1 MAFTLLRCRN
11 LRQDVGASFSAV
23 NDGVAL
29 FVLGIS
35 GSPFLAEDPVR
46 FDQSWWHDAAA
57 VLLKDGVVVAAVE
70 EERLSREKHTSRF
83 PKMAIAACLA
93 QAGIDLRDVEC
104 VSYYTGERHA
114 RGALTAVSMSNPC
127 LVDTDPLSVLRDSL
141 TRAVGVE
148 YRGRLELVKHHWAHV
163 ASAHRMSGWSDC
175 LVVTVDGR
183 GDQESGMVI
192 DVRDNRW
199 NSLLELPIADSL
211 GLFYEKMI
219 RFIGYS
225 NFEEYKV
232 MSLAS
237 YGDPAHYRKLFRGL
251 YELLPEGRF
260 SIQQD
265 WDSTV
270 VYDHFQPRRRHEPI
284 AKKDMDFAAGLQ
296 EALEEMAGHLL
307 RHYRAATGHRRLAMA
322 GGVALNCA
330 MTGRLLLQNM
340 FDEIFVQP
348 ASNDAGCALGAAL
361 YSTPMHNDQVTPQM
375 EHCYWGP
382 SLPATDEIEGSVRE
396 WDGVVSYRRMA
407 DSFDEVAALL
417 ANGAIIGWAQGQ
429 MEFGPRAL
437 GNRSILADARY
448 AEATKRINSI
458 IKKRDNFQPFAPSVL
473 EEELHTYFELP
484 SQVRTL
490 PFMVF
495 TAEVKPAY
503 REQLGAITHV
513 DGTARVQTVSRKHN
527 PRYWSLV
534 RAVGKHTGFP
544 IVLNTSFNNQAEPIV
559 NSVEDALACFVSTD
573 LDYLVVGDWLISKRA
588 DVIGELWNYR
598 LHLRPVYELWHRPAK
613 DQAYEIRHTALPVSR
628 PISPELYRL
637 LSGPEGST
645 IAELADTAGLVAQR
659 AALMNELLSLWNAR
673 IVSLSPAG
681 ETSGRRSKRA
691 P

>member
-1 MAFTLLRCRN
+1 VGTLYI
-11 LRQDVGASFSAV
+11 
-23 NDGVAL
+23 
-29 FVLGIS
+29 LGIS
-35 GSPFLAEDPVR
+35 GSPFLAQDPVT
-46 FDQSWWHDAAA
+46 FDRGWWHDAAA
-57 VLLKDGVVVAAVE
+57 VLLRDGEVVAAVE
-70 EERLSREKHTSRF
+70 EERLNRDKHTSSF
-83 PKMAIAACLA
+83 PQMAISACLA
-93 QAGIDLRDVEC
+93 QAGISLREVEC
-104 VSYYTGERHA
+104 VSYYVGERHA
-114 RGALTAVSMSNPC
+114 RGALTAVSMNNPR
-127 LVDTDPLSVLRDSL
+127 LVDTDPSSVLRDSL
-141 TRAVGVE
+141 ARSVGVE
-148 YRGRLELVKHHWAHV
+148 YPGRLELIKHHWAHV

-192 DVRDNRW
+192 DVRNNGW
-199 NSLLELPIADSL
+199 NVLLELPIEESL
-211 GLFYEKMI
+211 GLFYEKLI
-219 RFIGYS
+219 RFIGYTT
-225 NFEEYKV
+225 FEEYKV

-237 YGDPAHYRKLFRGL
+237 YGDPAPYRKLFRGL

-260 SIQQD
+260 RILQG

-284 AKKDMDFAAGLQ
+284 TKKDMDFAASLQ

-307 RHYRAATGHRRLAMA
+307 RHYCAVTGHRRLAMA

-361 YSTPMHNDQVTPQM
+361 YSTPWPVGQVTPQV

-382 SLPATDEIEGSVRE
+382 SLPDSDEIESLVKQ
-396 WDGVVSYRRMA
+396 WDGIVSYHRMV
-407 DSFDEVAALL
+407 DPSDEVAALL
-417 ANGAIIGWAQGQ
+417 ANGAIVGWAQGR

-437 GNRSILADARY
+437 GNRSILADARF
-448 AEATKRINSI
+448 AAATKRINSI

-484 SQVRTL
+484 SRVRTL

-495 TAEVKPAY
+495 TAQVKPAY
-503 REQLGAITHV
+503 RDKLGAITHV

-534 RAVGKHTGFP
+534 QAVGKHTGFP

-573 LDYLVVGDWLISKRA
+573 LDYLVIEDLLITKRA
-588 DVIGELWNYR
+588 DRTDELWNYR
-598 LHLRPVYELWHRPAK
+598 LDLMPVYQLWHRPGK
-613 DQAYEIRHTALPVSR
+613 EQIHEIRHTALPQSR
-628 PISPELYRL
+628 RISPELYRL

-645 IAELADTAGLVAQR
+645 IAELADAAGLAAHR
-659 AALMNELLSLWNAR
+659 AALMNDLLPLWNAR
-673 IVSLSPAG
+673 IVGLSPAG
-681 ETSGRRSKRA
+681 GVNGCRSKRA
-691 P
+691 R

>member
-1 MAFTLLRCRN
+1 MGTLYI
-11 LRQDVGASFSAV
+11 
-23 NDGVAL
+23 
-29 FVLGIS
+29 LGIS
-35 GSPFLAEDPVR
+35 GSPFLAQDPVT
-46 FDQSWWHDAAA
+46 FDRGWWHDAAA
-57 VLLKDGVVVAAVE
+57 VLLRDGEVVAAVE
-70 EERLSREKHTSRF
+70 EERLNRDKHTSSF
-83 PKMAIAACLA
+83 PQMAISACLA
-93 QAGIDLRDVEC
+93 QAGISLREVEC
-104 VSYYTGERHA
+104 VSYYVGERHA
-114 RGALTAVSMSNPC
+114 RGALTAVSMNNPH
-127 LVDTDPLSVLRDSL
+127 LVDTDPSSVLRDSL
-141 TRAVGVE
+141 ARSVGVE
-148 YRGRLELVKHHWAHV
+148 YPGRLELVKHHWAHV

-192 DVRDNRW
+192 DVRNNGW
-199 NSLLELPIADSL
+199 NVLLELPIAESL
-211 GLFYEKMI
+211 GLFYEKLI
-219 RFIGYS
+219 RFIGYTT
-225 NFEEYKV
+225 FEEYKV

-237 YGDPAHYRKLFRGL
+237 YGDPAPYRKLFRGL

-260 SIQQD
+260 SILQG

-284 AKKDMDFAAGLQ
+284 TKKDMDFAASLQ

-307 RHYRAATGHRRLAMA
+307 RHYRAVTGHRRLAMA

-330 MTGRLLLQNM
+330 MTGRLLLQNL

-361 YSTPMHNDQVTPQM
+361 YSTPWPVDHVTPQL

-382 SLPATDEIEGSVRE
+382 SLPATDEIEGLVRQ
-396 WDGVVSYRRMA
+396 WDGIVTYHRMA
-407 DSFDEVAALL
+407 DPSDEVAALL
-417 ANGAIIGWAQGQ
+417 ANGAIVGWAQGR

-437 GNRSILADARY
+437 GNRSILADARF
-448 AEATKRINSI
+448 AAATKRINSI

-484 SQVRTL
+484 SRVRTL

-495 TAEVKPAY
+495 TAQVKPAY
-503 REQLGAITHV
+503 REKLGAITHV

-573 LDYLVVGDWLISKRA
+573 LDYLVIEDLLISKRA
-588 DVIGELWNYR
+588 DRIDELWNYR
-598 LHLRPVYELWHRPAK
+598 LDLMPVYQLWHRPGK
-613 DQAYEIRHTALPVSR
+613 DPVHEIRHTALPRSR
-628 PISPELYRL
+628 RISPELYRL

-645 IAELADTAGLVAQR
+645 IGQLAGAARVAPPP
-659 AALMNELLSLWNAR
+659 AALMNELLPLWNAR
-673 IVSLSPAG
+673 MVGLSPAG
-681 ETSGRRSKRA
+681 GSNGCRSKRA
-691 P
+691 R

>member
-1 MAFTLLRCRN
+1 MLQDARSSFRHN
-11 LRQDVGASFSAV
+11 RQATVGI
-23 NDGVAL
+23 L
-29 FVLGIS
+29 YILGIS
-35 GSPFLAEDPVR
+35 GSPFLAQDPVT
-46 FDQSWWHDAAA
+46 FDRGWWHDAAA
-57 VLLKDGVVVAAVE
+57 VLLRDGEVVAAVE
-70 EERLSREKHTSRF
+70 EERLNRDKHTSSF
-83 PKMAIAACLA
+83 PQMAISACLA
-93 QAGIDLRDVEC
+93 QARISLREVEC
-104 VSYYTGERHA
+104 VSYYVGERHA
-114 RGALTAVSMSNPC
+114 RGALTAVSMNNPR
-127 LVDTDPLSVLRDSL
+127 LVDTDPSSVLRDSL
-141 TRAVGVE
+141 ARSVGVE
-148 YRGRLELVKHHWAHV
+148 YQGRLELVKHHWAHV

-192 DVRDNRW
+192 DVRNNGW
-199 NSLLELPIADSL
+199 NVLLELPIEESL
-211 GLFYEKMI
+211 GLFYEKLI
-219 RFIGYS
+219 RFIGYTT
-225 NFEEYKV
+225 FEEYKV

-237 YGDPAHYRKLFRGL
+237 YGDPTPYRKLFRGL
-251 YELLPEGRF
+251 YELAPEGRF
-260 SIQQD
+260 SILQG

-284 AKKDMDFAAGLQ
+284 TKKDMDFAASLQ

-307 RHYRAATGHRRLAMA
+307 RHYRAVTGHRRLALA

-361 YSTPMHNDQVTPQM
+361 YSTPWPVGQVTPQL

-382 SLPATDEIEGSVRE
+382 SLPDSDEIESLVKQ
-396 WDGVVSYRRMA
+396 WDGIVSYHRMA
-407 DSFDEVAALL
+407 DPSDEVAALL
-417 ANGAIIGWAQGQ
+417 ANGAIVGWAQGR

-437 GNRSILADARY
+437 GNRSILADARF
-448 AEATKRINSI
+448 AAATKRINSI

-484 SQVRTL
+484 SRVRTL

-495 TAEVKPAY
+495 TAQVKPAY
-503 REQLGAITHV
+503 REKLGAITHV

-534 RAVGKHTGFP
+534 DAVGKHTGFP

-573 LDYLVVGDWLISKRA
+573 LDYLVIEDFLITKRA
-588 DVIGELWNYR
+588 DRTDALWNYR
-598 LHLRPVYELWHRPAK
+598 LDLMPVYQLWHRPGK
-613 DQAYEIRHTALPVSR
+613 EQIHEIRHTALPQSR
-628 PISPELYRL
+628 RISPELYRL

-645 IAELADTAGLVAQR
+645 IAELADAAGLAAHR
-659 AALMNELLSLWNAR
+659 AALMNELLLLWNAR
-673 IVSLSPAG
+673 IVGLSPAG
-681 ETSGRRSKRA
+681 GLNGCRSKRA
-691 P
+691 R

>member
-1 MAFTLLRCRN
+1 VRTLYI
-11 LRQDVGASFSAV
+11 
-23 NDGVAL
+23 
-29 FVLGIS
+29 LGIS
-35 GSPFLAEDPVR
+35 GSPFLAQDPIT
-46 FDQSWWHDAAA
+46 FDQGWWHDAAA
-57 VLLKDGVVVAAVE
+57 VLLRDGVVVAAVE
-70 EERLSREKHTSRF
+70 EERLNREKHTSRF
-83 PKMAIAACLA
+83 PQMAISACLA
-93 QAGIDLRDVEC
+93 QAGISLREVEC
-104 VSYYTGERHA
+104 VSYYVGERHA
-114 RGALTAVSMSNPC
+114 RGSLTAVSMSNPC
-127 LVDTDPLSVLRDSL
+127 LVDTDPSSVLRESL
-141 TRAVGVE
+141 ARSVGVE
-148 YRGRLELVKHHWAHV
+148 YRGRLELVKHHLAHV

-192 DVRDNRW
+192 DVRNNRW
-199 NSLLELPIADSL
+199 NALLELPIAESL
-211 GLFYEKMI
+211 GLFYERLI
-219 RFIGYS
+219 RFIGYRT
-225 NFEEYKV
+225 FEEYKV

-237 YGDPAHYRKLFRGL
+237 YGDPARYRKLFRGL

-260 SIQQD
+260 SILQG

-296 EALEEMAGHLL
+296 EALEEMVGHLL
-307 RHYRAATGHRRLAMA
+307 GHYRAATGHQRLAMA

-330 MTGRLLLQNM
+330 MTGRLLLRNM

-361 YSTPMHNDQVTPQM
+361 YSTSWPEGQATPQM

-382 SLPATDEIEGSVRE
+382 SLPAIDEIERSVKE
-396 WDGVVSYRRMA
+396 WGGVVSYRRMA
-407 DSFDEVAALL
+407 DPFDEVAALL
-417 ANGAIIGWAQGQ
+417 ANGAIVGWAQDR

-437 GNRSILADARY
+437 GNRSILADARF
-448 AEATKRINSI
+448 AAATKRINSI

-473 EEELHTYFELP
+473 EEKLHTYFELP

-495 TAEVKPAY
+495 TAQVKPAF
-503 REQLGAITHV
+503 REKLGAITHV

-534 RAVGKHTGFP
+534 RAMGKHTGFP

-573 LDYLVVGDWLISKRA
+573 LDYLVIEDLLISKQANMA
-588 DVIGELWNYR
+588 DQLWDYR
-598 LHLRPVYELWHRPAK
+598 LHLRPVYELWHRAGK
-613 DQAYEIRHTALPVSR
+613 NQAHQIRHTASPASR

-637 LSGPEGST
+637 LSGPEGAT
-645 IAELADTAGLVAQR
+645 IAQLADAAGLAAQR
-659 AALMNELLSLWNAR
+659 AALMNEVLSLWNAR
-673 IVSLSPAG
+673 MVGLSPAG
-681 ETSGRRSKRA
+681 ELSNCRSKRA
-691 P
+691 R

>member
-1 MAFTLLRCRN
+1 MLQDARSSFRHN
-11 LRQDVGASFSAV
+11 RQATVGI
-23 NDGVAL
+23 L
-29 FVLGIS
+29 YILGIS
-35 GSPFLAEDPVR
+35 GSPFLAQDPVT
-46 FDQSWWHDAAA
+46 FDRGWWHDAAA
-57 VLLKDGVVVAAVE
+57 VLLRDGEVVAAVE
-70 EERLSREKHTSRF
+70 EERLNRDKHTSSF
-83 PKMAIAACLA
+83 PQMAISACLA
-93 QAGIDLRDVEC
+93 QARISLREVEC
-104 VSYYTGERHA
+104 VSYYVGERHA
-114 RGALTAVSMSNPC
+114 RGALTAVSMNNPR
-127 LVDTDPLSVLRDSL
+127 LVDTDPSSVLRDSL
-141 TRAVGVE
+141 ARSVGVE
-148 YRGRLELVKHHWAHV
+148 YQGRLELVKHHWAHV

-192 DVRDNRW
+192 DVRNNGW
-199 NSLLELPIADSL
+199 NVLLELPIEESL
-211 GLFYEKMI
+211 GLFYEKLI
-219 RFIGYS
+219 RFIGYTT
-225 NFEEYKV
+225 FEEYKV

-237 YGDPAHYRKLFRGL
+237 YGDPTPYRKLFRGL
-251 YELLPEGRF
+251 YELAPEGRF
-260 SIQQD
+260 SILQG

-284 AKKDMDFAAGLQ
+284 TKKDMDFAASLQ

-307 RHYRAATGHRRLAMA
+307 RHYRAVTGHRRLALA

-361 YSTPMHNDQVTPQM
+361 YSTPWPVGQVTPQL

-382 SLPATDEIEGSVRE
+382 SLPDSDEIESLVKQ
-396 WDGVVSYRRMA
+396 WDGIVSYHRMA
-407 DSFDEVAALL
+407 DPSDEVAALL
-417 ANGAIIGWAQGQ
+417 ANGAIVGWAQGR

-437 GNRSILADARY
+437 GNRSILADARF
-448 AEATKRINSI
+448 AAATKRINSI

-484 SQVRTL
+484 SRVRTL

-495 TAEVKPAY
+495 TAQVKPAY
-503 REQLGAITHV
+503 REKLGAITHV

-534 RAVGKHTGFP
+534 DAVGKHTGFP

-573 LDYLVVGDWLISKRA
+573 LDYLVIEDFLITKRA
-588 DVIGELWNYR
+588 DRTDALWNCR
-598 LHLRPVYELWHRPAK
+598 LDLMPVYQLWHRPGK
-613 DQAYEIRHTALPVSR
+613 EQIHEIRHTALPQSR
-628 PISPELYRL
+628 RISPELYRL

-645 IAELADTAGLVAQR
+645 IAELADAAGLAAHR
-659 AALMNELLSLWNAR
+659 AALMNELLLLWNAR
-673 IVSLSPAG
+673 IVGLSPAG
-681 ETSGRRSKRA
+681 GLNGCRSKRA
-691 P
+691 R

>member
-1 MAFTLLRCRN
+1 MPRRRHLL
-11 LRQDVGASFSAV
+11 QDVRSSFFPARPEDDGA
-23 NDGVAL
+23 AL

-35 GSPFLAEDPVR
+35 GSPFLAQDPVR
-46 FDQSWWHDAAA
+46 FDPIWWHDAAA

-83 PKMAIAACLA
+83 PQMAISACLA
-93 QAGIDLRDVEC
+93 QAGIGLHEVDC
-104 VSYYTGERHA
+104 ISYYAGERHA
-114 RGALTAVSMSNPC
+114 RGCLTAVYTDNAGMT
-127 LVDTDPLSVLRDSL
+127 DTDPLSVLRDSL
-141 TRAVGVE
+141 RRAVGVE
-148 YRGRLELVKHHWAHV
+148 YAGRLELVNHHVAHV
-163 ASAHRMSGWSDC
+163 ASAHRLSGWSDC
-175 LVVTVDGR
+175 LIVTVDGR
-183 GDQESGMVI
+183 GDQESGMVT

-199 NSLLELPIADSL
+199 NVLLELPIAESL
-211 GLFYEKMI
+211 GLFYEKLI
-219 RFIGYS
+219 WYIGYWR
-225 NFEEYKV
+225 FEEYKV

-237 YGDPAHYRKLFRGL
+237 YGDPAPYRNFFRGL

-260 SIQQD
+260 RIASG

-296 EALEEMAGHLL
+296 EALEDMMGHLL
-307 RHYRAATGHRRLAMA
+307 RHYRAVTGHRRLAMA

-361 YSTPMHNDQVTPQM
+361 FSTPWPDGQVTPQM

-382 SLPATDEIEGSVRE
+382 SLPATDEIERSVKE

-407 DSFDEVAALL
+407 DPFDEVAALL
-417 ANGAIIGWAQGQ
+417 ANGAIVGWAQDR

-437 GNRSILADARY
+437 GNRSILADARF
-448 AEATKRINSI
+448 ATATKRINSI

-484 SQVRTL
+484 SRVRTL

-495 TAEVKPAY
+495 TAQVKPAY
-503 REQLGAITHV
+503 REKLGAITHV
-513 DGTARVQTVSRKHN
+513 DGTARVQTVSRRHN

-534 RAVGKHTGFP
+534 RAVGQHTGFP

-573 LDYLVVGDWLISKRA
+573 LDYLVIEDLLISKRA
-588 DVIGELWNYR
+588 DNADELWNYR
-598 LHLRPVYELWHRPAK
+598 LDLRPVYELWHRPGK
-613 DQAYEIRHTALPVSR
+613 NQAHELRHAASPASR
-628 PISPELYRL
+628 RISPELYRL

-645 IAELADTAGLVAQR
+645 IAQLADAAGLAAHR
-659 AALMNELLSLWNAR
+659 AALMSELLPLWNAR
-673 IVSLSPAG
+673 IVGLSPAG
-681 ETSGRRSKRA
+681 ELSGCRSKRA
-691 P
+691 R

>member
-1 MAFTLLRCRN
+1 LI
-11 LRQDVGASFSAV
+11 
-23 NDGVAL
+23 
-29 FVLGIS
+29 VLGIS
-35 GSPFLAEDPVR
+35 GSPFLAQDPVR
-46 FDQSWWHDAAA
+46 FDPIWWHDAAA

-83 PKMAIAACLA
+83 PQMAIRACLA
-93 QAGIDLRDVEC
+93 QAGISLREVDC
-104 VSYYTGERHA
+104 ISYYAGERHA
-114 RGALTAVSMSNPC
+114 RGCLTAVYSDNPSIT
-127 LVDTDPLSVLRDSL
+127 DTDPLSVLRDSL
-141 TRAVGVE
+141 SRAVGVD
-148 YRGRLELVKHHWAHV
+148 YAGRLELVNHHAAHV

-183 GDQESGMVI
+183 GDQESGMVT

-199 NSLLELPIADSL
+199 NVLLELPIAESL
-211 GLFYEKMI
+211 GLFYEKLI
-219 RFIGYS
+219 WYIGYWR
-225 NFEEYKV
+225 FEEYKV

-237 YGDPAHYRKLFRGL
+237 YGDPAPYRKLFRGL

-260 SIQQD
+260 RIASG
-265 WDSTV
+265 WDATV

-296 EALEEMAGHLL
+296 EALEDMMGHLL
-307 RHYRAATGHRRLAMA
+307 RHYSAVTGHRRLAMA

-340 FDEIFVQP
+340 FDEMFVQP

-361 YSTPMHNDQVTPQM
+361 CSTPWPDSQVTPQM

-382 SLPATDEIEGSVRE
+382 ALPAPDEIEQSVKE
-396 WDGVVSYRRMA
+396 WDGAVSYRRMA
-407 DSFDEVAALL
+407 DPFDEVATLL
-417 ANGAIIGWAQGQ
+417 AKGAIVGWAQDR

-437 GNRSILADARY
+437 GNRSILADARF
-448 AEATKRINSI
+448 ATATKRINSI

-484 SQVRTL
+484 SRVRRL

-503 REQLGAITHV
+503 RDKLAAITHV

-534 RAVGKHTGFP
+534 HAVSRHTGFP

-559 NSVEDALACFVSTD
+559 NSAEDALACFVSTD
-573 LDYLVVGDWLISKRA
+573 LDYLVIGDFLISKRA
-588 DVIGELWNYR
+588 DMADALWNYR
-598 LHLRPVYELWHRPAK
+598 LDLGPAYELWHRSGK
-613 DQAYEIRHTALPVSR
+613 DQTHEIRHSASTGVR
-628 PISPELYRL
+628 RVSPELYRL

-645 IAELADTAGLVAQR
+645 IAQLADTAGLAGHR
-659 AALMNELLSLWNAR
+659 AALMNELLPLWNAR
-673 IVSLSPAG
+673 IVGLSPAG
-681 ETSGRRSKRA
+681 DLSGCRSKRSR
-691 P
+691 

>member
-1 MAFTLLRCRN
+1 
-11 LRQDVGASFSAV
+11 
-23 NDGVAL
+23 L

-46 FDQSWWHDAAA
+46 FDPIWWHDAAA
-57 VLLKDGVVVAAVE
+57 VLLKDGAVVAAVE
-70 EERLSREKHTSRF
+70 EERLNREKHTSRF
-83 PKMAIAACLA
+83 PQMAISACLA
-93 QAGIDLRDVEC
+93 QAGISLRDVEC
-104 VSYYTGERHA
+104 VSYYAGERHA
-114 RGALTAVSMSNPC
+114 RGSLTAVSMSNPG
-127 LVDTDPLSVLRDSL
+127 LLDTDPSSVLRNSL
-141 TRAVGVE
+141 SRAVGVE
-148 YRGRLELVKHHWAHV
+148 YAGRLELVNHHVAHV

-183 GDQESGMVI
+183 GDQESGMVT
-192 DVRDNRW
+192 DVRNNHWDV
-199 NSLLELPIADSL
+199 LLELPIADSL
-211 GLFYEKMI
+211 GLFYERLI
-219 RFIGYS
+219 RFVGFE

-237 YGDPAHYRKLFRGL
+237 YGDPTSYRKLFRGL

-260 SIQQD
+260 RIASG

-270 VYDHFQPRRRHEPI
+270 VFDHFRPRRRVEPI

-296 EALEEMAGHLL
+296 EALEDMMGHLL
-307 RHYRAATGHRRLAMA
+307 QHYRAATGHRRLAMA

-330 MTGRLLLQNM
+330 MTGRLLLQDM

-361 YSTPMHNDQVTPQM
+361 YSTPWQAGQAAPQM

-382 SLPATDEIEGSVRE
+382 ALPATDVIERSVKE

-407 DSFDEVAALL
+407 HPFDEVAALL
-417 ANGAIIGWAQGQ
+417 ANGAIVGWAQDR

-437 GNRSILADARY
+437 GNRSIVADARF
-448 AEATKRINSI
+448 AAATKRINSI

-484 SQVRTL
+484 SRVRTL

-495 TAEVKPAY
+495 TAQVKAAY
-503 REQLGAITHV
+503 REKLGAITHV
-513 DGTARVQTVSRKHN
+513 DGTARVQTVSREHN
-527 PRYWSLV
+527 PRYWSLI

-559 NSVEDALACFVSTD
+559 NSVEDALACFLSTD
-573 LDYLVVGDWLISKRA
+573 LDYLVVEDLLISKRA
-588 DVIGELWNYR
+588 DMADGLWNYR
-598 LHLRPVYELWHRPAK
+598 LDLRPVYELWHRPVK
-613 DQAYEIRHTALPVSR
+613 NQIHELRHTVLPQSR
-628 PISPELYRL
+628 RISPELYRL

-645 IAELADTAGLVAQR
+645 VAELAETAGLAAHQ
-659 AALMNELLSLWNAR
+659 AALMNELLPLWNAR
-673 IVSLSPAG
+673 VVGLSPAA
-681 ETSGRRSKRA
+681 ESSGCRSTRTR
-691 P
+691 

>member
-1 MAFTLLRCRN
+1 MN
-11 LRQDVGASFSAV
+11 
-23 NDGVAL
+23 
-29 FVLGIS
+29 
-35 GSPFLAEDPVR
+35 
-46 FDQSWWHDAAA
+46 
-57 VLLKDGVVVAAVE
+57 
-70 EERLSREKHTSRF
+70 
-83 PKMAIAACLA
+83 
-93 QAGIDLRDVEC
+93 
-104 VSYYTGERHA
+104 
-114 RGALTAVSMSNPC
+114 NPC
-127 LVDTDPLSVLRDSL
+127 LVDTDPSSVLRDSL
-141 TRAVGVE
+141 ARSVGVE
-148 YRGRLELVKHHWAHV
+148 YRGRLELVKHHLAHV

-192 DVRDNRW
+192 DVRNNRW
-199 NSLLELPIADSL
+199 NVLLELPIAELL
-211 GLFYEKMI
+211 GLFYERLI
-219 RFIGYS
+219 RFIGYRT
-225 NFEEYKV
+225 FEEYKV

-260 SIQQD
+260 SILQG

-284 AKKDMDFAAGLQ
+284 TKKDMDFAAGLQ
-296 EALEEMAGHLL
+296 EALEEMVGHLL
-307 RHYRAATGHRRLAMA
+307 RHYRAATGHQRLAMA

-361 YSTPMHNDQVTPQM
+361 YSTSWPEGQATPQM

-382 SLPATDEIEGSVRE
+382 SLPAIDEIERSVKE

-407 DSFDEVAALL
+407 DPFDEVAALL
-417 ANGAIIGWAQGQ
+417 ANGAIVGWAQDR

-437 GNRSILADARY
+437 GNRSILADARF
-448 AEATKRINSI
+448 AAATKRINSI

-484 SQVRTL
+484 SRVRTL

-495 TAEVKPAY
+495 TAQVKPAY
-503 REQLGAITHV
+503 REKLGAITHV
-513 DGTARVQTVSRKHN
+513 DGTARIQTVSRKHN

-534 RAVGKHTGFP
+534 RAVGQHTGFP
-544 IVLNTSFNNQAEPIV
+544 IVLNTSFNNEAEPIV

-573 LDYLVVGDWLISKRA
+573 LDYLVIEDLLISKRSDMA
-588 DVIGELWNYR
+588 DELWNYR
-598 LHLRPVYELWHRPAK
+598 LDLRPVYELWHRPGK
-613 DQAYEIRHTALPVSR
+613 NQAHEICHTASPASR
-628 PISPELYRL
+628 RISPELYRL

-645 IAELADTAGLVAQR
+645 IAQLADAAGLAAHR

-673 IVSLSPAG
+673 IVGLSPC
-681 ETSGRRSKRA
+681 R
-691 P
+691 